1 MKQTT
6 EKVFALNATPNKTK
20 AVEKS
25 ATAVRAQEP
34 GSDPKRLP
42 WSGGVKGEELARPG
56 GPLLAMLVQR
66 ANELGHNM
74 ADMAGE
80 LGFTY
85 GYISQLRNGQRQ
97 VTTIRDKFVDACAAY
112 LGVARIT
119 VLLAAGKV
127 KPTDIYEDPQEVMR
141 RVPDAINFMRK
152 DGKWGPMM
160 TPEILSGD
168 LATQFLVV
176 KLYEAATQR
185 VLLPGATT
193 DASAVAHQVQAL
205 LDYQRT
211 LKERAAESVEE
222 LEEE

>member
-1 MKQTT
+1 MKQTGN
-6 EKVFALNATPNKTK
+6 KVFELSAKPTQTK
-20 AVEKS
+20 AEKR
-25 ATAVRAQEP
+25 ATTVQVQESG
-34 GSDPKRLP
+34 GSESKRLP

-74 ADMAGE
+74 ADMAAE

-97 VTTIRDKFVDACAAY
+97 VVTIRDKFVDACAAY
-112 LGVARIT
+112 LGVARLT

-168 LATQFLVV
+168 LATQFFVV

-193 DASAVAHQVQAL
+193 DAGAVAQQVQAL
-205 LDYQRT
+205 LEYQQT
-211 LKERAAESVEE
+211 LKQRAAESVEE

>member
-6 EKVFALNATPNKTK
+6 EKVFALNATPTKTK
-20 AVEKS
+20 AGS

-34 GSDPKRLP
+34 AGSDPKRLP

-119 VLLAAGKV
+119 VLLAAV
-127 KPTDIYEDPQEVMR
+127 VLREHVHRLQ
-141 RVPDAINFMRK
+141 A
-152 DGKWGPMM
+152 WG
-160 TPEILSGD
+160 
-168 LATQFLVV
+168 LALCGVAVVLV
-176 KLYEAATQR
+176 
-185 VLLPGATT
+185 
-193 DASAVAHQVQAL
+193 AL
-205 LDYQRT
+205 G
-211 LKERAAESVEE
+211 
-222 LEEE
+222 